1 MFPNKAWWVLHV
13 WLIYTMV
20 VVQII
25 CSTTV
30 YTHHCNF
37 ELQSQVWCDFSNWSQ
52 TSGGTSAKNSFNN
65 NNNNM
70 KKNLEMF
77 ILSAKCQRVFGWG
90 LYYNI
95 SDIPVKFYL
104 DVDGHMYTHQITQH
118 HLCYSSWYSRVFQDH
133 IKPHIH
139 DKNNTRY
146 AVAAGHKYFSGTYL
160 ESWFTE
166 RPLCHTGIL
175 VYT

>member
-13 WLIYTMV
+13 WLIYTIV

-52 TSGGTSAKNSFNN
+52 TSGGRIWRCSFYQQN
-65 NNNNM
+65 
-70 KKNLEMF
+70 
-77 ILSAKCQRVFGWG
+77 ARVFGWD
-90 LYYNI
+90 LYRYVT
-95 SDIPVKFYL
+95 DIIIKFYL
-104 DVDGHMYTHQITQH
+104 HVDRHMYTHQITQH

-146 AVAAGHKYFSGTYL
+146 TVAAGHKYFSDTYL

>member
-1 MFPNKAWWVLHV
+1 MAYLHNS
-13 WLIYTMV
+13 
-20 VVQII
+20 
-25 CSTTV
+25 CSTDYTV
-30 YTHHCNF
+30 LLLFTLTTAILNCKVRF
-37 ELQSQVWCDFSNWSQ
+37 GVTSPTEVKLQEALQLKIHLIIIIIMRWRRIWRC
-52 TSGGTSAKNSFNN
+52 SFYQQN
-65 NNNNM
+65 
-70 KKNLEMF
+70 
-77 ILSAKCQRVFGWG
+77 ARVFGWD

-95 SDIPVKFYL
+95 SDTPVKFYL
-104 DVDGHMYTHQITQH
+104 HVDRHMYTHQITQH

-146 AVAAGHKYFSGTYL
+146 TVAAGHKYFSDTYL

-175 VYT
+175 VHT